1 MYIDENGSVRGGMPN
16 PFEKKK
22 QLAIK
27 QGVVKMVEPNMV
39 TETKEEVIDTIAKK
53 DFSKE
58 TLIQNQCMGC
68 PRSMLFVIKKGDPI
82 QVIKTT
88 KIGTLQTDVFY
99 YLKNHNGQDYA
110 KTIAETPKQPIKD
123 NSNFKG
129 WASLDFSLLEGQYSL
144 PKDVVEQQTIVGKL
158 KDIVSVNTKDTL
170 EKNQN
175 KNILKVGLIALVG
188 YVVYKLLSEDKV

>member
-1 MYIDENGSVRGGMPN
+1 MIDQSVLNSLG
-16 PFEKKK
+16 KQK
-22 QLAIK
+22 QLAIN

-88 KIGTLQTDVFY
+88 QKGTLQNDIFY
-99 YLKNHNGQDYA
+99 SLKKHNGQDYSM
-110 KTIAETPKQPIKD
+110 TIEEENKIAIKRQIG
-123 NSNFKG
+123 FRG
-129 WASLDFSLLEGQYSL
+129 YFGVFSDYNL
-144 PKDVVEQQTIVGKL
+144 PKDVVEEQTIVGKL
-158 KDIVSVNTKDTL
+158 KDIVSVNPNDTL
-170 EKNQN
+170 EKNRN
-175 KNILKVGLIALVG
+175 KNIIKVGLIALVG
-188 YVVYKLLSEDKV
+188 YVVYKLVSEDKV